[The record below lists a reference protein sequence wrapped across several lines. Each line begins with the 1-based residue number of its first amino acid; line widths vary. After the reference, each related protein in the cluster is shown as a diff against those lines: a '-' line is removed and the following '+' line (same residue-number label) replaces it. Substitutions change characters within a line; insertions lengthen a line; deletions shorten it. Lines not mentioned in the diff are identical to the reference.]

1 MGASFSHVSRGEI
14 MQKTTR
20 TVEQVLARKPQRLL
34 SVAPDASVF
43 DALTLLARHDVG
55 ALVVIDG
62 ERLVGIF
69 SERDYARQVVLQGK
83 TSRETRVR
91 DIMTPKVVCVRPG
104 QNLQDCMVLMTERRI
119 RHLPVLDHKKVV
131 GVISIGDVVKEVIA
145 EQQVMIEQLE
155 QYIHS

>member
-1 MGASFSHVSRGEI
+1 

-55 ALVVIDG
+55 ALVVMDG

-145 EQQVMIEQLE
+145 EQQLMIEQLE

>member
-1 MGASFSHVSRGEI
+1 

-43 DALTLLARHDVG
+43 DALMLLARHDVG

-91 DIMTPKVVCVRPG
+91 DIMTHKVVCVRPE
-104 QNLQDCMVLMTERRI
+104 QNLHDCMALMTERRI

>member
-1 MGASFSHVSRGEI
+1 

-34 SVAPDASVF
+34 SVAPEASVF

-83 TSRETRVR
+83 TSRDTRVR
-91 DIMTPKVVCVRPG
+91 DIMTQKVVCVRPD
-104 QNLQDCMVLMTERRI
+104 QNLHDCMVLMTDRRI

-131 GVISIGDVVKEVIA
+131 GVVSIGDVVKEVIA
-145 EQQVMIEQLE
+145 EQQLMIEQLE